1 MLGGDFVTLA
11 LGLALA
17 GAPAEAPKAEPV
29 VTPAGVLAA
38 FDAAQP
44 GCGDAKYCFGVHLHV
59 VTREGEWAQSPE
71 WLATQLA
78 EANRHFEKIHSAFK
92 IVDADEIGREWAH
105 IATREQRDDLGRNR
119 FSRGVIHL
127 FLIEQLDD
135 VDAPGEQIRGL
146 HWRQRS
152 KISKRWVL
160 LSKIAPTM
168 VLAHEFGHFFGL
180 PHSTYAAS
188 IMNKRRREHPPR
200 EERSFV
206 TQEVV
211 IMRQRRNE
219 MIAERMLRRQR

>member
-1 MLGGDFVTLA
+1 MARAIT
-11 LGLALA
+11 GLFSPVK
-17 GAPAEAPKAEPV
+17 APEAKAPE
-29 VTPAGVLAA
+29 ASASSVLDA
-38 FDAAQP
+38 FAAAQP
-44 GCGDAKYCFGVHLHV
+44 GCGEAKYCFGVHLHV
-59 VTREGEWAQSPE
+59 VTREGEWAQTPE

-78 EANRHFEKIHSAFK
+78 EANRHFAKIHTAFK
-92 IVDADEIGREWAH
+92 VVAADEIGPEWGH
-105 IATREQRDDLGRNR
+105 IATREQRDDLGRDR

-152 KISKRWVL
+152 KITKRWVL

-188 IMNKRRREHPPR
+188 IMNKKRREFPPR

-211 IMRQRRNE
+211 IMRGRRNE
-219 MIAERMLRRQR
+219 MVGERMLRRVRD